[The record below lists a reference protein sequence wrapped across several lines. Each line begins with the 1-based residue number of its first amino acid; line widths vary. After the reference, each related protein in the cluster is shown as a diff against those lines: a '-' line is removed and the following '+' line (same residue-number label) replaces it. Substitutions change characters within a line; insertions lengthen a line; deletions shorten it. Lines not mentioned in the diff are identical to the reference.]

1 MIRPVTLRTSLL
13 CTTIALATVVAA
25 CGRDNP
31 AAPRPAV
38 QSGFRADI
46 VPSSAF
52 PDFGAVKV
60 CNFFFVSGQS
70 GAGLYQVTVN
80 GVTGAPISLP
90 NDGQCALVW
99 QASGDGVAT
108 IQVTQISSNCTM
120 HLAVRQLDANG
131 DPVLI
136 VDDGSGTNTYTA
148 TVTTT
153 NGRSNTGFAL
163 WFQNGTGGCNPP
175 PPPPQVCED
184 HNATNFGGPLP
195 CIYPG
200 KTFTIG
206 PSSMEGAIKIS
217 AGDWVNGGYSFKFK
231 SAHTAT
237 TFTVTAFV
245 TITGPCLNSAN
256 QKLGFTDVITVP
268 LGTVPY
274 AIPGSSNAT
283 DWLPTGDANNVASW
297 EGSIVAPASL
307 CGGGGNKLDA
317 SRGAVYTA
325 TVSQVPPSGS
335 LVDFRFKYRDPAA
348 KGKPNTN
355 CLDTTDPN
363 RARADVCGASW
374 SQTVTDP

>member
-1 MIRPVTLRTSLL
+1 MNRPATLRTSLL
-13 CTTIALATVVAA
+13 CTAFAVATVVAA
-25 CGRDNP
+25 CARDNP
-31 AAPRPAV
+31 TSPQLAV
-38 QSGFRADI
+38 PGGFRATI
-46 VPSSAF
+46 NPSSPF

-60 CNFFFVSGQS
+60 CNFFFVTGQS
-70 GAGLYQVTVN
+70 GAGTYQVTVN
-80 GVTGAPISLP
+80 GVPGAPISLP
-90 NDGQCALVW
+90 NDGQCAVVW
-99 QASGDGVAT
+99 QSSGDGVAT
-108 IQVTQISSNCTM
+108 INVTQISSNCTL
-120 HLAVRQLDANG
+120 HLAVRRLDASG
-131 DPVLI
+131 EPILI
-136 VDDGSGTNTYTA
+136 VNDGTGTNTYSA

-153 NGRSNTGFAL
+153 NGVSDTGFAL
-163 WFQNGTGGCNPP
+163 WFQNGTGGSNPP
-175 PPPPQVCED
+175 PPHVCED
-184 HNATNFGGPLP
+184 QNATNCGGPLP

-206 PSSMEGAIKIS
+206 PSSMEGAIRIS

-245 TITGPCLNSAN
+245 TITGPCLNSAG
-256 QKLGFTDVITVP
+256 QKLGTTDVITVP

-274 AIPGSSNAT
+274 AIPASSNAT
-283 DWLPTGDANNVASW
+283 DWLPTGDANNVLSW
-297 EGSIVAPASL
+297 EGSIVAPADL

-317 SRGAVYTA
+317 SKGAVYTA
-325 TVSQVPPSGS
+325 TVSQVPPTGS

-355 CLDTTDPN
+355 CLDTSDPN

>member
-1 MIRPVTLRTSLL
+1 MNRPATLRTSLL
-13 CTTIALATVVAA
+13 CTAIAVATVVAA
-25 CGRDNP
+25 CARDNP
-31 AAPRPAV
+31 TAPQLAVPA
-38 QSGFRADI
+38 GYRATIDA
-46 VPSSAF
+46 SSPF

-60 CNFFFVSGQS
+60 CNFFFVQGQS
-70 GAGLYQVTVN
+70 GAGTYQVTVN

-90 NDGQCALVW
+90 NDGQCAVVW
-99 QASGDGVAT
+99 QTSGDGVANIT
-108 IQVTQISSNCTM
+108 VTQTGSNCTM
-120 HLAVRQLDANG
+120 HLAVRQLDSDGN
-131 DPVLI
+131 PILV
-136 VDDGSGTNTYTA
+136 VNDGSGTNTYA
-148 TVTTT
+148 ASVTTT
-153 NGRSNTGFAL
+153 NGLSNTGFAI

-175 PPPPQVCED
+175 PPPVCED

-217 AGDWVNGGYSFKFK
+217 AGDWVNGGYSFKFN

-245 TITGPCLNSAN
+245 TITGPCLNSAG
-256 QKLGFTDVITVP
+256 QKLGTTDVITVP
-268 LGTVPY
+268 LGTVAY
-274 AIPGSSNAT
+274 AIPAGTGGT
-283 DWLPTGDANNVASW
+283 DWLPTGDANSVLSW

-307 CGGGGNKLDA
+307 CGGGGNRLDA
-317 SRGAVYTA
+317 SKGAVYTA

-335 LVDFRFKYRDPAA
+335 LVNFRFKYRDPAA

-355 CLDTTDPN
+355 CLDTSDPN